1 MQEPIV
7 LKAYE
12 LLKFTLPLINRL
24 PKNQKFTYG
33 DRLQNHLM
41 DLMEQLLEAVYAQ
54 PETKRPLLMRVNIR
68 LEKLRFLFRL
78 GFETGLFDSGMYREL
93 SSRADE
99 IGRMCGGWLRS
110 LKV

>member
-33 DRLQNHLM
+33 DRLQNHLT
-41 DLMEQLLEAVYAQ
+41 DLLEQLLEAFYSPPDA
-54 PETKRPLLMRVNIR
+54 KRPLLMRINIR

-93 SSRADE
+93 SSRTDE
-99 IGRMCGGWLRS
+99 IGRMCGGWLRAI
-110 LKV
+110 K